1 MYKKINGLLLA
12 FAIVTATFLGTYFLS
27 IKVLL
32 PFQAEYT
39 PEIAAYASLLFLP
52 HGVRVLSAWLL
63 GWKAIPLILPAAFFA
78 HWLNFGMDGFTVVG
92 MIGMLSGVVCA
103 VATFWI
109 LARFGMDF
117 RLTASRRANW
127 RDIMIAGCIA
137 SIINTVGM
145 GLAFDHDPATS
156 AGYFIGD
163 VSGMLASIL
172 ILMLIFKVLRNTTS
186 KKPSEAISG
195 R

>member
-1 MYKKINGLLLA
+1 MYKKLSGLLVL
-12 FAIVTATFLGTYFLS
+12 FGIVSATFLATYFLS

-39 PEIAAYASLLFLP
+39 PKISSYTSLLFLP

-63 GWKAIPLILPAAFFA
+63 GWKAIPLIFPAAFFS
-78 HWLNFGMDGFTVVG
+78 HWLNFGMDGFTVIGV
-92 MIGMLSGVVCA
+92 IGMFSGVVCA
-103 VATFWI
+103 VVTFWG
-109 LARFGMDF
+109 LAHFGIDF

-137 SIINTVGM
+137 SVINTVGM

-163 VSGMLASIL
+163 VSGMLASML
-172 ILMLIFKVLRNTTS
+172 ILMLIFKALRNTTS
-186 KKPSEAISG
+186 KKPD
-195 R
+195 